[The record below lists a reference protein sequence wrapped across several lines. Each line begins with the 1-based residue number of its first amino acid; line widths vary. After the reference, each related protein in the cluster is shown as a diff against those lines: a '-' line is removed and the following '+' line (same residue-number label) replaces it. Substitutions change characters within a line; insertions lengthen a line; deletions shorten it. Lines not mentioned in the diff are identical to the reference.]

1 MPSML
6 RTALDRA
13 MDFAVLPG
21 YSRLGHLARRGGFA
35 PLPRMEGRTVLVTGG
50 TAGLGRASAQ
60 QCAQLGARVLLLAR
74 DEQRGRTAAAEIAAA
89 TGNADVEVVRGDL
102 ADQASVRA
110 AAADVADRVD
120 ALHVLVN
127 NAGVMSPTREETGE
141 GIELTFATNVLG
153 TFLLTEELI
162 GLLKA
167 SAPARIVTV
176 TSGGMFAQA
185 LELDDPQARHGT
197 YDGTGAYARSKRAEM
212 VLTTEWARGLE
223 GTGVVAHAMH
233 PGWADTPGVQSSLPR
248 FAKVMGPLLRTADE
262 GADTITW
269 LAAAPE
275 PARCTG
281 RLWHDRQARAQHRI
295 PTTKGSPDDGRRL
308 AELCRTLT
316 AGPGAA

>member
-1 MPSML
+1 ML
-6 RTALDRA
+6 RTVLDRA
-13 MDFAVLPG
+13 MDFTVLPG
-21 YSRLGHLARRGGFA
+21 YSRLGHLARRGAYA

-50 TAGLGRASAQ
+50 TAGLGRAAAR
-60 QCAQLGARVLLLAR
+60 QCAELGARVLLLAR

-89 TGNADVEVVRGDL
+89 TGNSDVELVLGDL

-127 NAGVMSPTREETGE
+127 NAGVMSTTREETGD

-153 TFLLTEELI
+153 TFLLTEELLE
-162 GLLKA
+162 LLKA

-197 YDGTGAYARSKRAEM
+197 YDGTGTYARSKRAEM
-212 VLTTEWARGLE
+212 VLTTEWARRLE

-248 FAKVMGPLLRTADE
+248 FASVMGPLLRTADE

-269 LAAAPE
+269 LAAAAE
-275 PARCTG
+275 PAHCSG
-281 RLWHDRQARAQHRI
+281 RLWHDRRPRAQHRI
-295 PTTKGSPDDGRRL
+295 PTTRASPDDGRRL
-308 AELCRTLT
+308 VELCRTLT
-316 AGPGAA
+316 AGPDAA